1 MLQAVLLFAGAI
13 FALIFVDDPKK
24 DDAVYVAEGSLN
36 PFRAFIDVKDV
47 MSSILMIFLS
57 TVFLATFASTLYDN
71 AFNYYINSEL
81 NLQSSY
87 NGIIKAV
94 TGITGL
100 IANFTINV
108 YIAERTNMR
117 KSIVPVL
124 LLCGIFASFVPF
136 MPTVSMFFIGGAAFY
151 LFNTIYMPIQQSI
164 IMTDFNKGS
173 SGFMS
178 GILNSIRSVGMIFGS
193 LIEGVLY
200 TAGSS
205 LPFIVASAIF
215 IASSAISGIYYSKE
229 LKIEKAME

>member
-136 MPTVSMFFIGGAAFY
+136 MPTVLNKIAIVV